1 MKGTRNSLIAFAVA
15 LVTLVATDVTAQ
27 PLAVT
32 ATGTKKVTLNNAV
45 GANQFTW
52 VSDAPLEKIKGT
64 AEGVSGSFTI
74 DPKNLSTIKGSI
86 SAKVSTMTSGNG
98 TRDGHLK
105 SANWLDAAKYP
116 TIGFTI
122 ASVSGITVKGNKATG
137 KATGTFTMHGVSK
150 QMTIPFEL
158 TYVDASEKTRKRAEG
173 DLVMISADFAV
184 SLKDFNVQGSKGF
197 VGSKVGESIK
207 VTAKLFGSTGN

>member
-1 MKGTRNSLIAFAVA
+1 MKGRRISLIAFAFA
-15 LVTLVATDVTAQ
+15 LVTLASTDVSAQ
-27 PLAVT
+27 PLSVA

-52 VSDAPLEKIKGT
+52 LSDAPLEKIKGT

-86 SAKVSTMTSGNG
+86 SAKTSTMTSGNG

-105 SANWLDAAKYP
+105 GPNWLDAAKYP
-116 TIGFTI
+116 TISFTI
-122 ASVSGITVKGNKATG
+122 TSVSGITVKGNKATG
-137 KATGTFTMHGVSK
+137 KAAGTFTMHGVTK
-150 QMTIPFEL
+150 PMTIPFEL

-173 DLVMISADFAV
+173 DLVMISASFNV
-184 SLKDFNVQGSKGF
+184 SLKDFKVEGSKGF
-197 VGSKVGESIK
+197 VGSKVGETIQ
-207 VTAKLFGSTGN
+207 VTAKLFGSTSN